1 MLLRALGSLAAE
13 LFSQRFSI
21 WLATVGLIVF
31 CCGWRQVKAWWLPL
45 ALLAL
50 SIPFPAMITNVL
62 AIPLQ
67 YRASH
72 LGTALIEWRNIPV
85 RATGNVISIPGQQL
99 FVAEACSGLRSLTAL
114 IALGVMVGGMWL
126 TTVPARIF
134 LLLISIP
141 VAVVINGIRVFLTAF
156 LMYFVDPALGKGFM
170 HESQGWGLFLVSLL
184 ILAGIT
190 FWSDWSRPAWSAAGG
205 RMRNWQRWIPAV
217 LFAVGAMGNSVLLA
231 RRAAST
237 PLVGPIESVAV
248 TALGL
253 PGTSVVIDSAEQRV
267 AGMTSYVLREFT
279 PPGQGTF
286 SIYVGYYD
294 EQHQGKSIHSPKNCL
309 PGAGWEPVEAGTL
322 AIPTPSGTGPVN
334 RYRVAQAGSRP
345 SSITGI
351 GDAAGWRMTSSE

>member
-1 MLLRALGSLAAE
+1 MVASVTGTPTTRSLAATLNTPRSLAAWLSIGLAIVAFVALFQSPARGLVHDWLTDDESSYGLLLFPVALWLAWREGLRTDTRPNVMLGTAFLIAAVLLRALGSLAAE

-21 WLATVGLIVF
+21 WLAIVGLIVF
-31 CCGWRQVKAWWLPL
+31 CFGWRQVKSWWLPL

-67 YRASH
+67 YRASR
-72 LGTALIEWRNIPV
+72 LGTALIEWRHIPV

-126 TTVPARIF
+126 TTAPARIF

-184 ILAGIT
+184 ILAAIT
-190 FWSDWSRPAWSAAGG
+190 FVVRLVEERIVA
-205 RMRNWQRWIPAV
+205 RW
-217 LFAVGAMGNSVLLA
+217 
-231 RRAAST
+231 
-237 PLVGPIESVAV
+237 
-248 TALGL
+248 
-253 PGTSVVIDSAEQRV
+253 
-267 AGMTSYVLREFT
+267 
-279 PPGQGTF
+279 
-286 SIYVGYYD
+286 
-294 EQHQGKSIHSPKNCL
+294 GKN
-309 PGAGWEPVEAGTL
+309 A
-322 AIPTPSGTGPVN
+322 
-334 RYRVAQAGSRP
+334 
-345 SSITGI
+345 
-351 GDAAGWRMTSSE
+351 